1 MSVQTVDRLVPITV
15 PLRQPRPTPAVEPP
29 ATAPIGAYVRAFK
42 PAFDVALA
50 AVLLLLLLPLLV
62 TVAVAVRVKL
72 GRGVVFRQARVG
84 RDGQVFQVFKFRTMR
99 PERRGASQ
107 AVPVDRRRDHK
118 SADDPRHTALG
129 RFLRRWSLDELPQ
142 LLNVVR
148 GEMSL
153 VGPRPELVSVVEQH
167 ALWSHSRHLVRPGLT
182 GLWQTTAR
190 SDGPTHHFIHLDEQY
205 VRSLSP
211 RTDLR
216 ILLTTL
222 PAMLGTQK
230 GC

>member
-1 MSVQTVDRLVPITV
+1 MSMQAADLLVPITV
-15 PLRQPRPTPAVEPP
+15 PSSQPLLAPTNLGSAE
-29 ATAPIGAYVRAFK
+29 APVGTYVRAVK
-42 PAFDVALA
+42 PVLDVAAA
-50 AVLLLLLLPLLV
+50 AVLFLLLLPVLV
-62 TVAVAVRVKL
+62 TVALAVRVKL
-72 GRGVVFRQARVG
+72 GPGVLFRQARVG
-84 RDGQVFQVFKFRTMR
+84 LDGRVFQVFKFRTML
-99 PERRGASQ
+99 PDRRSAGQ
-107 AVPVDRRRDHK
+107 PVPVDRRERHK
-118 SADDPRHTALG
+118 TLNDPRHTALG

-142 LLNVVR
+142 LLNVLR

-153 VGPRPELVSVVEQH
+153 VGPRPELVSVVEKH
-167 ALWSHSRHLVRPGLT
+167 ALWGHSRHLVRPGLT

-190 SDGPTHHFIHLDEQY
+190 ADGPTHQFIHLDEQY

>member
-1 MSVQTVDRLVPITV
+1 MSVQTADL
-15 PLRQPRPTPAVEPP
+15 L
-29 ATAPIGAYVRAFK
+29 APIVVPHG
-42 PAFDVALA
+42 PAPAAAAA
-50 AVLLLLLLPLLV
+50 AVPEGTYARAVKPVADVLGAALLLLLLLPVLV
-62 TVAVAVRVKL
+62 VVAVSVRITL
-72 GRGVVFRQARVG
+72 GPGVLFRQERVG
-84 RDGQVFQVFKFRTMR
+84 RDGRVFHVLKFRTML
-99 PERRGASQ
+99 PDRRCESRR
-107 AVPVDRRRDHK
+107 VDVDRRQRHK
-118 SADDPRHTALG
+118 TVHDPRHTELG

-167 ALWSHSRHLVRPGLT
+167 ALWGHSRHLVRPGLT

-190 SDGPTHHFIHLDEQY
+190 ADGPTHQFVHLDDLY

-211 RTDLR
+211 RNDLR

-230 GC
+230 GH